1 MPDKPGSGPAD
12 AAVAAAQW
20 VVDPRPDSSS
30 PAPSPPPSQPP
41 SHLSVPRGG
50 PVRTGARKWLLPLPP
65 GGSRGVASPDDD
77 PWLDRGPRQ
86 EPPGFDLRLQP
97 EPRFLPGAILVDRA
111 PEPIWTPLLSGEASA
126 APPGVAMWRPPAP
139 EDYVPPRRRTE
150 PPPPTLV
157 LDVGAPAEPPG
168 FDLAPRFRARGLARA
183 AGGPEEPP
191 GFELHPGGSGVAV
204 VAGATV
210 GAGGGALVRCAPVA
224 VVVGREVPGR
234 GALREAGPWR
244 GATGV
249 AVVPR
254 AADALVPAAEDELLR
269 RLREALRSRGYSP
282 RTERAYEGWLA
293 RYLAFHGHRDP
304 RALDVEAVRAFLVEL
319 ANRGRV
325 SASTQNQAFSALLFV
340 YRDLLEL
347 PLAGLEDTPR
357 AKRPT
362 RLPLVL
368 SRDEV
373 TAVLRHVPGMA
384 RLMCALM
391 YGSGLRIMEC
401 CALRTKDVDFE
412 RGEIV
417 VRDGKGRKDRVT
429 VLPKRLVPPL
439 GAHLERVRALHRR
452 DLAAGAGSVTL
463 PDALARKYPNAHGE
477 WVWQWVFPA
486 TRLQYAAREGR
497 VVRHHFHESGV
508 QRAFRAAVKAAG
520 IGKPAS
526 CHALRHSFAT
536 HLLESG
542 YDIRTIQELLGHNDV
557 STTMIY
563 THVLN
568 RGGRGVHSPFDGGT
582 AL

>member
-1 MPDKPGSGPAD
+1 MLATPTHG
-12 AAVAAAQW
+12 
-20 VVDPRPDSSS
+20 
-30 PAPSPPPSQPP
+30 SPPPATPA
-41 SHLSVPRGG
+41 
-50 PVRTGARKWLLPLPP
+50 RTGPRSWFLRLPP
-65 GGSRGVASPDDD
+65 GTSAAGWGLASPDDD
-77 PWLDRGPRQ
+77 PWLDRAPRE
-86 EPPGFDLRLQP
+86 EPPGFELRLAP
-97 EPRFLPGAILVDRA
+97 EPRFVPRAILVDRA
-111 PEPIWTPLLSGEASA
+111 PGPIWTPPRDAEVDVGTGTGTGA
-126 APPGVAMWRPPAP
+126 ARPGVSLWRPPAP
-139 EDYVPPRRRTE
+139 EDFVPARRRAAGVPPESLRLDPEAPPE
-150 PPPPTLV
+150 P
-157 LDVGAPAEPPG
+157 AG
-168 FDLAPRFRARGLARA
+168 FDLAPRFFAARGLPSGADGGHASGGARGA
-183 AGGPEEPP
+183 RSLEEPP
-191 GFELHPGGSGVAV
+191 GFELDPGGTGERAV
-204 VAGATV
+204 V
-210 GAGGGALVRCAPVA
+210 GALVRCAPVA
-224 VVVGREVPGR
+224 VVVGREAPGR
-234 GALREAGPWR
+234 GPHREPGPWR
-244 GATGV
+244 GGLGV
-249 AVVPR
+249 AVVRR

-304 RALDVEAVRAFLVEL
+304 RALDVEAVREFLVEL

-412 RGEIV
+412 RGEVV

-439 GAHLERVRALHRR
+439 GAHLERVRALHQR

-463 PDALARKYPNAHGE
+463 PDALARKYPNAHRE

-486 TRLQYAAREGR
+486 TRLQYAAHEGR

-582 AL
+582 AV